1 MLHVMLHSIDKNF
14 LFLSEVKDLIKQNK
28 YINPTHMGFPE
39 NWEELKLWKTLP
51 LTKSQKHRK
60 NIEDTRKKKRKHKRK
75 NFSA

>member
-1 MLHVMLHSIDKNF
+1 MFSFNLQLSDKNF
-14 LFLSEVKDLIKQNK
+14 LFLSEVKDLIKQNT

-60 NIEDTRKKKRKHKRK
+60 NIEDTRKKKRKH
-75 NFSA
+75 